1 MALLEPKQLMVSVKN
16 NSFVF
21 IEAVTSTPL
30 SMKNGLGCKDVKSN
44 IPSQP
49 EASVT

>member
-16 NSFVF
+16 NSSVF
-21 IEAVTSTPL
+21 ISAVTSIPL
-30 SMKNGLGCKDVKSN
+30 SIKNGLGCRDVKSN